1 MTFQEKSAIVMT
13 GALLLVYGS
22 YFSVVLRWMAVSPV
36 DEIAYQPLMIVAIVP
51 LVILATL
58 SHIVLAIINP
68 KEANAYDERDRAI
81 TIRAEQISAYVL
93 AVGVFVGLV
102 LAMGGI
108 AHFYIAN
115 SLLLAWVLAEIT
127 DRVTRVVLYRRGA

>member
-22 YFSVVLRWMAVSPV
+22 YFWVVLRWMSVSPV

-51 LVILATL
+51 LVLLATL

-68 KEANAYDERDRAI
+68 KEARAYDERDRAI
-81 TIRAEQISAYVL
+81 TIRAEQISGYVL

-102 LAMGGI
+102 LAMGEI
-108 AHFYIAN
+108 PHFYIAN

-127 DRVTRVVLYRRGA
+127 DRVTKIVLYRRGA